1 MDARSIKR
9 ILQQILGTP
18 ELSRGIRL
26 LPAAFISQPP
36 GKRGESKK
44 MKKTYSIY
52 ENRGTYFLEID
63 HKEKTFQVGSVK
75 GKVKK
80 SGVFP
85 IDSTGYKAEILKI
98 GTEYKCLGN
107 HLFETV

>member
-1 MDARSIKR
+1 
-9 ILQQILGTP
+9 
-18 ELSRGIRL
+18 
-26 LPAAFISQPP
+26 
-36 GKRGESKK
+36 
-44 MKKTYSIY
+44 MKKIYSIY
-52 ENRGTYFLEID
+52 ENRRTYFLEID

>member
-1 MDARSIKR
+1 MRR
-9 ILQQILGTP
+9 
-18 ELSRGIRL
+18 IRL
-26 LPAAFISQPP
+26 PPVLFISQPP
-36 GKRGESKK
+36 GKRGESEK

-52 ENRGTYFLEID
+52 ENRRTYFLEID